1 VDTLVKKAYDNWMH
15 VIEYDGK
22 SLLNYN
28 QDKNL
33 EPAHPQALMGSHE
46 YSNLIQQT
54 SIHSLPHPVN
64 TGQPSMDTG
73 ATVGGMCFLVKHF
86 CINYKSKR
94 VLQLFWIALLS
105 TVLLLFSHHFSL
117 ALFNTLSTN
126 KSFIRS
132 SISLKV
138 DRFHPCPNFLVI
150 KTTKVGKWY
159 LEHWHSL
166 LCIQLVFFYVP

>member
-1 VDTLVKKAYDNWMH
+1 MH

-73 ATVGGMCFLVKHF
+73 ATVGGIYFPVKHF
-86 CINYKSKR
+86 CISNKSKK

-105 TVLLLFSHHFSL
+105 TVLLLFSPP
-117 ALFNTLSTN
+117 LFL
-126 KSFIRS
+126 
-132 SISLKV
+132 
-138 DRFHPCPNFLVI
+138 RFVQYTQH
-150 KTTKVGKWY
+150 
-159 LEHWHSL
+159 
-166 LCIQLVFFYVP
+166 Q